1 MKAKTVLL
9 LGLLALALALVACG
23 GGEDVSTITPVAEAT
38 TAVEEPA
45 ATEETAAQPTEETA
59 AEPTAEEAAAT
70 EEPTA
75 EAVAEATAEPTAE
88 EATAEATAE
97 PAATADPAAVPT
109 VAIVA
114 GGGPTFQQV
123 VDRGVLRC
131 AGNQSVPGFGYINPD
146 TNEFEGFDIDFCK
159 AVAAAVLGDA
169 NAIEVRPTTAN
180 ERFPVLQA
188 GEVDVIFRNTTWTI
202 SRDTSLGLEFGPTTF
217 YDGQGMMV
225 RAADGITTLEDL
237 DGGTICVQS
246 GTTTEKNLADVFRA
260 RGIDFTPLVFD
271 GADPTREAYE
281 QGQCDGFTTDKSGL
295 VSQLVLLSDPAAH
308 IILEET
314 MSKEP
319 LAPAV
324 RHGDNNWYDIV
335 KWTVFC
341 TINAEELG
349 IASDNVDTFLG
360 GEDPVIQNL
369 LGETGD
375 LGLALGLNN
384 DFCYQVISQVGNYGE
399 IYNRNLGPDTP
410 FNVPR
415 GLNNIYTNGGLLYS
429 PPFR

>member
-1 MKAKTVLL
+1 MKVKTVLL
-9 LGLLALALALVACG
+9 LALLALALTLVACG
-23 GGEDVSTITPVAEAT
+23 GGEDVSGITPVAEAT
-38 TAVEEPA
+38 TAVEE
-45 ATEETAAQPTEETA
+45 TA
-59 AEPTAEEAAAT
+59 AEPTEEM
-70 EEPTA
+70 
-75 EAVAEATAEPTAE
+75 AEPTAE
-88 EATAEATAE
+88 EATAPTEEATAE
-97 PAATADPAAVPT
+97 VVAEATTAPTEEATAAATADPAAVPT

-123 VDRGVLRC
+123 SDRGVLRC

-146 TNEFEGFDIDFCK
+146 TNEFEGFDIDFCR
-159 AVAAAVLGDA
+159 AVAVAVLGDP

-188 GEVDVIFRNTTWTI
+188 GEVDVLFRNTTWTI

-308 IILEET
+308 VILEET

-369 LGETGD
+369 MGETGD

-384 DFCYQVISQVGNYGE
+384 DFCYQVVAQVGNYGE

-415 GLNNIYTNGGLLYS
+415 GLNDLYTNGGLLYS

>member
-1 MKAKTVLL
+1 MRTRIVLL
-9 LGLLALALALVACG
+9 LALLALVLAACG
-23 GGEDVSTITPVAEAT
+23 GGEDVSGITPVAEAT
-38 TAVEEPA
+38 TAAEEPD
-45 ATEETAAQPTEETA
+45 ATEEPA
-59 AEPTAEEAAAT
+59 AEPTAEEAAA
-70 EEPTA
+70 PT
-75 EAVAEATAEPTAE
+75 E
-88 EATAEATAE
+88 EATAEVVAEATTAPTEEATA
-97 PAATADPAAVPT
+97 AATADPAAVPT

-114 GGGPTFQQV
+114 GGGPTYQQV
-123 VDRGVLRC
+123 VERGVLRC

-169 NAIEVRPTTAN
+169 TAIEVRPTTAN

-188 GEVDVIFRNTTWTI
+188 GEVDVLFRNTTWTI

-308 IILEET
+308 VILEET

-369 LGETGD
+369 MGETGD

-384 DFCYQVISQVGNYGE
+384 DFCYQVVAQVGNYGE

-415 GLNNIYTNGGLLYS
+415 GLNDLYTNGGLLYS

>member
-1 MKAKTVLL
+1 MKGKPVLL
-9 LGLLALALALVACG
+9 LALLFLLLAACG
-23 GGEDVSTITPVAEAT
+23 GGEDVSGITPVAEAT
-38 TAVEEPA
+38 TAAEPA

-59 AEPTAEEAAAT
+59 AEPTAEEAAAPT
-70 EEPTA
+70 EESAEEATAEPTA
-75 EAVAEATAEPTAE
+75 EAVAESPTEAPTE
-88 EATAEATAE
+88 EATA
-97 PAATADPAAVPT
+97 AATADPAAVPT

-159 AVAAAVLGDA
+159 AVAAAVLGA
-169 NAIEVRPTTAN
+169 ATAIEVRPTTAN

-188 GEVDVIFRNTTWTI
+188 GEVDVLFRNTTWTI

-225 RAADGITTLEDL
+225 RAADGITSLEDL

-260 RGIDFTPLVFD
+260 RGIEFTPLVFD

-308 IILEET
+308 VILEET

-349 IASDNVDTFLG
+349 IASDNVETFLG

-375 LGLALGLNN
+375 LGLALGLSA
-384 DFCYQVISQVGNYGE
+384 DFCYQVIAQVGNYGE

-415 GLNNIYTNGGLLYS
+415 GLNDLYTNGGLLYS

>member
-1 MKAKTVLL
+1 MRTRIVLL
-9 LGLLALALALVACG
+9 LALLALVLAACG
-23 GGEDVSTITPVAEAT
+23 GGEDVSGITPVAEAT
-38 TAVEEPA
+38 TAAEEPD
-45 ATEETAAQPTEETA
+45 ATEEPA
-59 AEPTAEEAAAT
+59 AEPTAEEAAA
-70 EEPTA
+70 PT
-75 EAVAEATAEPTAE
+75 E
-88 EATAEATAE
+88 EATAEVVAEATTAPTEEATA
-97 PAATADPAAVPT
+97 AATADPAAVPT

-114 GGGPTFQQV
+114 GGGPTYQQV

-169 NAIEVRPTTAN
+169 TAIEVRPTTAN

-188 GEVDVIFRNTTWTI
+188 GEVDVLFRNTTWTI

-308 IILEET
+308 VILEET

-369 LGETGD
+369 MGETGD

-384 DFCYQVISQVGNYGE
+384 DFCYQVVAQVGNYGE

-415 GLNNIYTNGGLLYS
+415 GLNDLYTNGGLLYS

>member
-1 MKAKTVLL
+1 MRTRIVLWL
-9 LGLLALALALVACG
+9 ALLALVLAACG
-23 GGEDVSTITPVAEAT
+23 GGEDVSGITPVAEAT
-38 TAVEEPA
+38 TAAEEPA
-45 ATEETAAQPTEETA
+45 AEPTEEV
-59 AEPTAEEAAAT
+59 AEPTAEEAAAPT
-70 EEPTA
+70 EEATA
-75 EAVAEATAEPTAE
+75 AVVAEATTAPTE
-88 EATAEATAE
+88 EATA
-97 PAATADPAAVPT
+97 AATADPAAVPT

-114 GGGPTFQQV
+114 GGGPTYQQV
-123 VDRGVLRC
+123 VERGVLRC

-169 NAIEVRPTTAN
+169 TAIEVRPTTAN

-188 GEVDVIFRNTTWTI
+188 GEVDVLFRNTTWTI

-308 IILEET
+308 VILEET

-369 LGETGD
+369 MGETGD

-384 DFCYQVISQVGNYGE
+384 DFCYQVVAQVGNYGE

-415 GLNNIYTNGGLLYS
+415 GLNDLYTNGGLLYS

>member
-1 MKAKTVLL
+1 MKVKTVLL
-9 LGLLALALALVACG
+9 LALLALALTLVACG
-23 GGEDVSTITPVAEAT
+23 GGEDVSGITPVAEAT

-45 ATEETAAQPTEETA
+45 ATEEPAAEPTEE
-59 AEPTAEEAAAT
+59 TAEEAAA
-70 EEPTA
+70 PT
-75 EAVAEATAEPTAE
+75 E
-88 EATAEATAE
+88 EATAEVVAEATTAPTEEATA
-97 PAATADPAAVPT
+97 AATADPAAVPT

-146 TNEFEGFDIDFCK
+146 TNEFEGFDIDFCR
-159 AVAAAVLGDA
+159 AVATAVLGDP

-188 GEVDVIFRNTTWTI
+188 GEVDVLFRNTTWTI

-225 RAADGITTLEDL
+225 RAADGIATLEDL

-308 IILEET
+308 VILEET

-349 IASDNVDTFLG
+349 IASDNIDTFLG

-384 DFCYQVISQVGNYGE
+384 DFCYQVVKQVGNYGE

-415 GLNNIYTNGGLLYS
+415 GLNDIYTNGGLLYS

>member
-1 MKAKTVLL
+1 M
-9 LGLLALALALVACG
+9 
-23 GGEDVSTITPVAEAT
+23 
-38 TAVEEPA
+38 
-45 ATEETAAQPTEETA
+45 
-59 AEPTAEEAAAT
+59 
-70 EEPTA
+70 
-75 EAVAEATAEPTAE
+75 AEATAEPTAE
-88 EATAEATAE
+88 ATAEA
-97 PAATADPAAVPT
+97 AATADPAAVPT
-109 VAIVA
+109 VATVA

-159 AVAAAVLGDA
+159 AVATAVLGDA
-169 NAIEVRPTTAN
+169 AAIEVRPTTAN

-188 GEVDVIFRNTTWTI
+188 GEVDVLFRNTTWTI

-308 IILEET
+308 VILEET

-324 RHGDNNWYDIV
+324 RHGDNNWFDIV

-375 LGLALGLNN
+375 LGLALGLSN

-415 GLNNIYTNGGLLYS
+415 GLNEIYTNGGLLYS

>member
-1 MKAKTVLL
+1 MKVKTVLL
-9 LGLLALALALVACG
+9 LALLALALTLVACG
-23 GGEDVSTITPVAEAT
+23 GGEDVSGITPVAEAT
-38 TAVEEPA
+38 TAVEE
-45 ATEETAAQPTEETA
+45 TA
-59 AEPTAEEAAAT
+59 AEPTEEM
-70 EEPTA
+70 
-75 EAVAEATAEPTAE
+75 AEPTAE
-88 EATAEATAE
+88 EATAPTEEATAE
-97 PAATADPAAVPT
+97 VVAEATTAPTEEATAAATADPAAVPT

-123 VDRGVLRC
+123 SDRGVLRC

-146 TNEFEGFDIDFCK
+146 TNEFEGFDIDFCR
-159 AVAAAVLGDA
+159 AVAVAVLGDP

-188 GEVDVIFRNTTWTI
+188 GEVDVLFRNTTWTI

-308 IILEET
+308 VILEET

-349 IASDNVDTFLG
+349 IASDNIDTFLG

-384 DFCYQVISQVGNYGE
+384 DFCYQVVKQVGNYGE

-415 GLNNIYTNGGLLYS
+415 GLNDLYTNGGLLYS

>member
-1 MKAKTVLL
+1 MKVKTVLL
-9 LGLLALALALVACG
+9 LALLALALTLVACG
-23 GGEDVSTITPVAEAT
+23 GGEDVSGITPVAEAT
-38 TAVEEPA
+38 TAVEE
-45 ATEETAAQPTEETA
+45 TA
-59 AEPTAEEAAAT
+59 AEPTEEM
-70 EEPTA
+70 
-75 EAVAEATAEPTAE
+75 AEPTAE
-88 EATAEATAE
+88 EATAPTEEATAE
-97 PAATADPAAVPT
+97 VVAEATTAPTEEATAAATADPAAVPT

-123 VDRGVLRC
+123 SDRGVLRC

-146 TNEFEGFDIDFCK
+146 TNEFEGFDIDFCR
-159 AVAAAVLGDA
+159 AVAVAVLGDP

-188 GEVDVIFRNTTWTI
+188 GEVDVLFRNTTWTI

-308 IILEET
+308 VILEET

-360 GEDPVIQNL
+360 GEDPIIQNL

-384 DFCYQVISQVGNYGE
+384 DFCYQVVAQVGNYGE

-415 GLNNIYTNGGLLYS
+415 GLNDLYTNGGLLYS
-429 PPFR
+429 PPVR